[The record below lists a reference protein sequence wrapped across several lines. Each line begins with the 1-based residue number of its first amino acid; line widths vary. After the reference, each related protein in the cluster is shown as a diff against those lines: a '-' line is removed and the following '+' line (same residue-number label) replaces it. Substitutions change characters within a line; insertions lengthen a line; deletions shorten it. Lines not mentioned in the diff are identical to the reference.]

1 MFKSHELVVKMEKKP
16 KYNRGEDIQNVED
29 RPREAKPIDVNKTV
43 DTVMTAAMATIIVY
57 FGCDLIRGV
66 VTHVVVTKVK

>member
-1 MFKSHELVVKMEKKP
+1 MFKNKKFEVKMVKDDETPAELSKP
-16 KYNRGEDIQNVED
+16 LDID
-29 RPREAKPIDVNKTV
+29 KTIDTA
-43 DTVMTAAMATIIVY
+43 MTAAMATIIVY

>member
-1 MFKSHELVVKMEKKP
+1 MFKNKKFEVKMVKDEETP
-16 KYNRGEDIQNVED
+16 AE
-29 RPREAKPIDVNKTV
+29 PSKPIDVDKTV

>member
-1 MFKSHELVVKMEKKP
+1 VFKNKKFEVKMVKDDQ
-16 KYNRGEDIQNVED
+16 NAGEGPSPSE
-29 RPREAKPIDVNKTV
+29 PIDINKTV
-43 DTVMTAAMATIIVY
+43 DTIMNAACATIIVY

>member
-1 MFKSHELVVKMEKKP
+1 MFKNKKFEVKMVDDKKP
-16 KYNRGEDIQNVED
+16 KYNRITETNEEAPPKPLDID
-29 RPREAKPIDVNKTV
+29 KTV